1 MNSKKCEVTQM
12 GYSPWNGID
21 TKHSVASKPLGC
33 METLGN
39 QRCKA
44 EVECEGGASA
54 QQLITFRF
62 GQKVSGRSGIA
73 PARRG
78 MSRTSFFQTVGS
90 ALRRSEEHT
99 SELQSQSNLVCRLLL
114 EKKKK
119 TTQTL

>member
-90 ALRRSEEHT
+90 ALRRRIKKEGCQTEISRRSGH
-99 SELQSQSNLVCRLLL
+99 LRRWSQV
-114 EKKKK
+114 
-119 TTQTL
+119 